1 MGGKVWSG
9 HGGGGGAMK
18 LGPGG
23 FTTLYRASSP
33 STIAFASIRA
43 SCSAPLSVLPAA
55 VAPASEIVLQAESR
69 DGFRALNFGS
79 SFLKRRGH
87 TKFVRDA

>member
-33 STIAFASIRA
+33 STVAFASIRA
-43 SCSAPLSVLPAA
+43 SCSAPLSSLPVIRAHA
-55 VAPASEIVLQAESR
+55 DEIVLQTENL

-79 SFLKRRGH
+79 SFLKHRGH
-87 TKFVRDA
+87 TKFAREA

>member
-1 MGGKVWSG
+1 
-9 HGGGGGAMK
+9 MK

-23 FTTLYRASSP
+23 FTTLYRTSSP

-43 SCSAPLSVLPAA
+43 SCSAPLAVLPP
-55 VAPASEIVLQAESR
+55 PARPAGEIVLQTESR
-69 DGFRALNFGS
+69 TGSRAFDFGS

-87 TKFVRDA
+87 TKFARDA

>member
-1 MGGKVWSG
+1 MGGKLWSG

-43 SCSAPLSVLPAA
+43 SCSAPLTALPAGI
-55 VAPASEIVLQAESR
+55 VPASEIILQG
-69 DGFRALNFGS
+69 DGSRALNFGA

-87 TKFVRDA
+87 TKFARDR